1 MNFQNKKIYLIGLS
15 IIAAGLVFAVSASF
29 ASAAGCEKNPA
40 QSLFQTYANPLISFA
55 EKTINGFGYNVALAA
70 APDPDFCGSDSV
82 GCSGSTPTSTI
93 SWEAAPS
100 SYSPDIYGSY
110 YTLDHYILTVNGVGT
125 YNTGLN
131 TSYTVSSGLSLNT
144 TYNWS
149 VEAYYWSSTGT
160 CAQWGWSQWEP
171 VCVEWIQVETSS
183 ADIGYTNQ
191 PHGSFTTP
199 SSCAPPPT
207 ITAQPQSQTINSGGT
222 ATLSV
227 SATTSCVPSGFS
239 YQWYQGLSGDTSNPI
254 SGATASSYTTPSLTV
269 ATNYWVKITDNC
281 GGSVNSDTATVTIT
295 AAGFFLN
302 SSNNI
307 FVTLTKDQGKYSN
320 ATTLTVDPYSGF
332 SSTVNLS
339 VQSVSPSLPAGSS
352 FSFTPSSLTSSQ
364 YTTGSQF
371 KVYVGPGLTSSQ
383 QYTIIVQGKDGG
395 LVRTAQVILNAQVV
409 RPEWKE
415 I

>member
-1 MNFQNKKIYLIGLS
+1 
-15 IIAAGLVFAVSASF
+15 
-29 ASAAGCEKNPA
+29 
-40 QSLFQTYANPLISFA
+40 
-55 EKTINGFGYNVALAA
+55 VA
-70 APDPDFCGSDSV
+70 
-82 GCSGSTPTSTI
+82 CSGSTPTATI

-100 SYSPDIYGSY
+100 PTGNG
-110 YTLDHYILTVNGVGT
+110 TGGLCQLNHYILTMAGVGT
-125 YNTGLN
+125 YNTVN
-131 TSYTVSSGLSLNT
+131 TSYTVSSGLSKNT

-149 VEAYYWSSTGT
+149 VEAYYWCDSDP
-160 CAQWGWSQWEP
+160 CVQWGWVGTDYTCLQWS
-171 VCVEWIQVETSS
+171 QVEKSS
-183 ADIGYTNQ
+183 ADRGYTNQ

-207 ITAQPQSQTINSGGT
+207 ITEQPQSQTINSGQT

-281 GGSVNSDTATVTIT
+281 GGSVNSDTATVTIA

-383 QYTIIVQGKDGG
+383 QYTIIVQGIDVGGG
-395 LVRTAQVILNAQVV
+395 LVRTAKVILNAQVV